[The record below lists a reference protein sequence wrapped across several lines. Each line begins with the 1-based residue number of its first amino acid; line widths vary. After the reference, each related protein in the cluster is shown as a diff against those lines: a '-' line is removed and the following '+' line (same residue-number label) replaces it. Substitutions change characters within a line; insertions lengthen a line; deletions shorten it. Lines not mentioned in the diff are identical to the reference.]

1 MDRSN
6 RSNFVDKKCLGLWKA
21 TLVRQKED
29 HEQLVN
35 SIFPRAI
42 ATNLMKRQATRAKDG
57 ERLDRSYNSDSD
69 TDMRATSFLA
79 PSRLGSHLAW

>member
-6 RSNFVDKKCLGLWKA
+6 RSSFVDKKCLGLWKA

-35 SIFPRAI
+35 SIFPRAVAKDLI
-42 ATNLMKRQATRAKDG
+42 KREKTSKSTRAL
-57 ERLDRSYNSDSD
+57 LD
-69 TDMRATSFLA
+69 
-79 PSRLGSHLAW
+79 PSRGSNLAW